1 MADQESDQDDKTEDA
16 TPERRDD
23 FREKGQVVASHELS
37 QVLALAAIIGLF
49 SWYGTSLSVD
59 LQRLL
64 RTSFESITTTRLEKN
79 SLLSY
84 LSTNWVEF
92 LKLIAPAF
100 LVAGF
105 VSGFVTLLQTQ
116 FNWSWK
122 KLEFDWKKLNPI
134 TGIGRLFQ
142 MEVVVGGLK
151 STAKMFVVGVVAW
164 LILYGEWNKVP
175 SLLYVPFSNTW
186 TYWGIITSQLF
197 WGVVALMLLVAGGDY
212 VYSFVSMERKMRM
225 TKQEVKEE
233 LKQRESDPHVKARLR
248 KMARDIATKK
258 TVENTRKATVVITN
272 PTHYSVA
279 VRYELG
285 MAAPL
290 VVAKGVDFLALRM
303 REVAK
308 ELDIPI
314 VENKAL
320 ARALYASVTEGSEV
334 PGEMYKAIA
343 EIIRFVF
350 KLKNVKVPAQVQKSQ
365 TSETRAANEASNNLG
380 DRNLP
385 DEKSFD
391 SDTGA

>member
-1 MADQESDQDDKTEDA
+1 M
-16 TPERRDD
+16 
-23 FREKGQVVASHELS
+23 
-37 QVLALAAIIGLF
+37 
-49 SWYGTSLSVD
+49 
-59 LQRLL
+59 
-64 RTSFESITTTRLEKN
+64 
-79 SLLSY
+79 
-84 LSTNWVEF
+84 
-92 LKLIAPAF
+92 
-100 LVAGF
+100 
-105 VSGFVTLLQTQ
+105 
-116 FNWSWK
+116 
-122 KLEFDWKKLNPI
+122 
-134 TGIGRLFQ
+134 
-142 MEVVVGGLK
+142 GGLK

-164 LILYGEWNKVP
+164 LILYGEWSKVP

-320 ARALYASVTEGSEV
+320 ARALYASVNEGSEV

-365 TSETRAANEASNNLG
+365 TSETRAAKEASNNLG
-380 DRNLP
+380 DHNLP
-385 DEKSFD
+385 DEQSFD